1 MNNIVEFI
9 ERQKNESRKKM
20 LHFSSYSIY
29 DLISFVYFTIIS
41 FTSISPFLTS
51 MNGFPFFLTYSCV
64 STCGRKERT
73 EIFAYLGFNVH
84 SLGCSIVSYTCKCL
98 NQTVTREGTSIP

>member
-9 ERQKNESRKKM
+9 ERRKNESRKKM

-51 MNGFPFFLTYSCV
+51 MNGFPFFKPTVAYPLAV
-64 STCGRKERT
+64 ERKERKFLPT
-73 EIFAYLGFNVH
+73 FDSMCIVLVTASYLTP
-84 SLGCSIVSYTCKCL
+84 VSA
-98 NQTVTREGTSIP
+98 